1 MFIILCLLL
10 PSLDRPLVFS
20 YNNTCSIPC
29 AVQAPD
35 RQEGYA
41 VGGTITATEAHKQ
54 YNEAITAF
62 RKLIPDPALRM
73 TFSRQVDG
81 YMRQYVLGV
90 WQADNASSITPRHVE
105 FYNAIYSAGNPVP
118 SALYW
123 EVATGV
129 ASFDLFRPPAFF
141 EDLRR
146 YDRMRGTS
154 LARRFA
160 DQLTL
165 ILLLF
170 AAVDDLVS
178 ESEAGFV
185 NACSDT
191 LIALCDQDGL
201 RPDRPALNAGD
212 FVSRPSTPPSVPTA
226 PAAPQKK
233 EEAAP
238 KQAEEKQEEEEP
250 PKLEEV
256 LAELDGLCGLEKVKK
271 DVKSLINLVK
281 VRKLRQEAG
290 LPVPPMSL
298 HLVFLGNPGTGKT
311 TVARLLAKI
320 YRCIGVL
327 SKGQLVEVD
336 RSGLV
341 AGFVGQTALKTQEVV
356 QKAIGGVLFID
367 EAYALVN
374 QENGNDFGHEAIEV
388 LLKNM
393 EDHRDDLIVIV
404 AGYTGPMEKFI
415 HANPG
420 LESRFNKYFFFE
432 DYDGGQLMEIFQ
444 SMCRKNG
451 YQLSAEGEAWVRE
464 DLKELYENRDEN
476 FGNARD
482 VRNLFEKAV
491 ARQSDRVAQ
500 LEAPTKEQLMELR
513 PEDLKDPEPVA
524 SESDTEE
531 EPTK

>member
-1 MFIILCLLL
+1 MGEPMT
-10 PSLDRPLVFS
+10 PSEV
-20 YNNTCSIPC
+20 
-29 AVQAPD
+29 
-35 RQEGYA
+35 
-41 VGGTITATEAHKQ
+41 HKQ
-54 YNEAITAF
+54 YSEATTAF

-73 TFSRQVDG
+73 SFSRQVDG
-81 YMRQYVLGV
+81 YMRQYALGV

-105 FYNAIYSAGNPVP
+105 FYNAIWSQGNPVP

-129 ASFDLFRPPAFF
+129 ANFDLFQPPSFF

-154 LARRFA
+154 LARRFT

-170 AAVDDLVS
+170 AAVDGVVS

-185 NACSDT
+185 NACSD
-191 LIALCDQDGL
+191 ALLSLCEKDGL
-201 RPDRPALNAGD
+201 KGERPALKAD
-212 FVSRPSTPPSVPTA
+212 QFVSAPVQPA
-226 PAAPQKK
+226 PAAPSTQKQPEPQSSQEAPQEK
-233 EEAAP
+233 EP
-238 KQAEEKQEEEEP
+238 T
-250 PKLEEV
+250 LEEL
-256 LAELDGLCGLEKVKK
+256 LAELDSLCGLEKVKQ

-281 VRKLRQEAG
+281 VRNLREKAG

-320 YRCIGVL
+320 YHAIGVL
-327 SKGQLVEVD
+327 SQGQLIEVD

-341 AGFVGQTALKTQEVV
+341 AGFVGQTALKTQEAV

-374 QENGNDFGHEAIEV
+374 AESANDFGHEAIEV

-393 EDHRDDLIVIV
+393 EDHRKDLIVIV
-404 AGYTGPMEKFI
+404 AGYTGPMEAFI
-415 HANPG
+415 HSNPG

-432 DYDGGQLMEIFQ
+432 DYDGEQLMDIFR
-444 SMCRKNG
+444 SMCKKNG
-451 YQLSAEGEAWVRE
+451 YALSQAAEELMEQQLQT
-464 DLKELYENRDEN
+464 LYASRDEN

-491 ARQSDRVAQ
+491 SRQSDRVAQ
-500 LEAPTKEQLMELR
+500 LDQPTREQLMELL
-513 PEDLKDPEPVA
+513 PEDL
-524 SESDTEE
+524 
-531 EPTK
+531 TKPDSPPA

>member
-1 MFIILCLLL
+1 MGEPMT
-10 PSLDRPLVFS
+10 PSEV
-20 YNNTCSIPC
+20 
-29 AVQAPD
+29 
-35 RQEGYA
+35 
-41 VGGTITATEAHKQ
+41 HKQ
-54 YNEAITAF
+54 YSESTAAF

-73 TFSRQVDG
+73 SFSRQVDG
-81 YMRQYVLGV
+81 YMRQYALGV
-90 WQADNASSITPRHVE
+90 WQADNASSITPLHVE
-105 FYNAIYSAGNPVP
+105 YYNAIWSQGNPVP

-129 ASFDLFRPPAFF
+129 ANFDLFQPPSFF
-141 EDLRR
+141 QDLRR
-146 YDRMRGTS
+146 YDRMRGTA
-154 LARRFA
+154 LARRFT

-170 AAVDDLVS
+170 AAVDGVVS

-191 LIALCDQDGL
+191 LLSLCDKDGL
-201 RPDRPALNAGD
+201 KGDRPALKAD
-212 FVSRPSTPPSVPTA
+212 QFVSAPVRPA
-226 PAAPQKK
+226 PAAPAPQKQPEPEPASEPQK
-233 EEAAP
+233 EEP
-238 KQAEEKQEEEEP
+238 T
-250 PKLEEV
+250 LEE
-256 LAELDGLCGLEKVKK
+256 LLQELDGLCGLEKVKQ

-281 VRKLRQEAG
+281 VRKLREEAG

-320 YRCIGVL
+320 YHTIGVL
-327 SKGQLVEVD
+327 SQGQLVEVD

-341 AGFVGQTALKTQEVV
+341 AGFVGQTALKTQEAV

-374 QENGNDFGHEAIEV
+374 AESANDFGHEAIEV

-393 EDHRDDLIVIV
+393 EDHRKDLIVIV
-404 AGYTGPMEKFI
+404 AGYTGPMEAFI
-415 HANPG
+415 HSNPG

-432 DYDGGQLMEIFQ
+432 DYDGEQLMDIFR
-444 SMCRKNG
+444 SMCKKNG
-451 YQLSAEGEAWVRE
+451 YTLSDAAGVLMERE
-464 DLKELYENRDEN
+464 LQSLYAGRDEN

-500 LEAPTKEQLMELR
+500 LDKPTREQLMELL
-513 PEDLKDPEPVA
+513 PEDIKKPEAPPA
-524 SESDTEE
+524 QDI
-531 EPTK
+531 KL